1 MWSQARREG
10 LEDIPRGEDYAP
22 LDEILELANVSR
34 PLIRAEC
41 RHRFRRNAFDLIT
54 HPATIKLDKMCHQG
68 RNVLHRE
75 SPRRSQL
82 VPSAPR
88 DLTRFELN
96 RRLPE
101 SMGVKRATIWLVNTS
116 RYEAR
121 LRV

>member
-1 MWSQARREG
+1 MT
-10 LEDIPRGEDYAP
+10 
-22 LDEILELANVSR
+22 
-34 PLIRAEC
+34 
-41 RHRFRRNAFDLIT
+41 AFDGLA
-54 HPATIKLDKMCHQG
+54 HPVAKNLDKMCHQG

-75 SPRRSQL
+75 NPRRSQL